1 MPIPLLLD
9 TDIGDDVDDVFALLQ
24 AALHPDLSLRGVT
37 TVLGETAH
45 RARICKKML
54 ELAGRPDVP
63 VAIGRSHTL
72 SDRTRPPFEHSATG
86 FVGPEGSDEWNA
98 LGARLEKE
106 DAPDFLIESIRTAP
120 EPPIMCTIGPVTNL
134 AIAIQRAPDIV
145 SKVRGFVFAGGRLGP
160 DADRGN
166 YNFGWDHEGVR
177 TVLFCGGPM
186 KIGTNDITE
195 QVTFRTE
202 HVPRLLAGTP
212 AARAAGE
219 QLAKHL
225 RLRQRERTPM
235 YDPVALTLAY
245 TDQYV
250 KTQPVA
256 LTTTS
261 VGEKLV
267 MGIDEGKPPMID
279 ASVAIDVDATTEH
292 ILQVVGAAGPASA

>member
-72 SDRTRPPFEHSATG
+72 SGRTRPPSEHSASG
-86 FVGPEGSDEWNA
+86 FVGLEGSDEWNE
-98 LGARLEKE
+98 LGARLEKDE
-106 DAPDFLIESIRTAP
+106 ASDFLIEAIRSAP
-120 EPPIMCTIGPVTNL
+120 EPPVVCTIGPVTNL
-134 AIAIQRAPDIV
+134 AVAIQRAPDIV
-145 SKVRGFVFAGGRLGP
+145 SKVRGFVFAGGRLGS
-160 DADRGN
+160 DAARGN

-177 TVLFCGGPM
+177 TVLFCGSSM

-195 QVTFRTE
+195 QVMFRTE

-219 QLAKHL
+219 QLAKHF
-225 RLRQRERTPM
+225 RLRQREKTPM
-235 YDPVALTLAY
+235 YDPVALTLVY
-245 TDQYV
+245 TDRFV
-250 KTQPVA
+250 TTGPMA

-261 VGEKLV
+261 VGDKLV
-267 MGIDEGKPPMID
+267 LGIDETKPPMIE
-279 ASVAIDVDATTEH
+279 ASVAIDVEATTEH
-292 ILQVVGAAGPASA
+292 ILEVVGAASPLPA